1 MTETKNKQRHVERH
15 VVCREGELS
24 AGEIQP
30 FTVGGRRLAV
40 ARLDDG
46 SYRAMS
52 DVCPHQ
58 GASMGRGSVERM
70 WTSEEPGEMCRDATR
85 SVAICPRHNFEFDVD
100 SGLSP
105 NVSPR
110 LKIKTY
116 EARAED
122 GEVVVYL

>member
-1 MTETKNKQRHVERH
+1 MTETKTEKRH
-15 VVCREGELS
+15 VVCREGEL
-24 AGEIQP
+24 AQGEIRP
-30 FTVGGRRLAV
+30 FNVGGRRLAV

-58 GASMGRGSVERM
+58 GASMGRGAVERM
-70 WTSEEPGEMCRDATR
+70 WTSEEPGEMCRDSER

-116 EARAED
+116 EARAEN
-122 GEVVVYL
+122 GEVIVYL

>member
-1 MTETKNKQRHVERH
+1 MTQTETRQRH
-15 VVCREGELS
+15 VVCREEEL
-24 AGEIQP
+24 AQGEIRP

-40 ARLDDG
+40 MHLDDG

-70 WTSEEPGEMCRDATR
+70 WTSEEPGEMRRDVQR
-85 SVAICPRHNFEFDVD
+85 SVAVCPRHNFEFDVD

-116 EARAED
+116 AASAEE
-122 GEVVVYL
+122 GEVAVYL

>member
-1 MTETKNKQRHVERH
+1 MTQAKAKTRY
-15 VVCREGELS
+15 VVCREEELS
-24 AGEIQP
+24 PGGIRP

-40 ARLDDG
+40 MRLNDG

-58 GASMGRGSVERM
+58 GASMGLGVVERM
-70 WTSEEPGEMCRDATR
+70 WTAEEPGNLCRDESR
-85 SVAICPRHNFEFDVD
+85 HVAICPRHNFEFDVD
-100 SGLSP
+100 TGLSP

-110 LKIKTY
+110 LKVKTY
-116 EARAED
+116 EATVED

>member
-1 MTETKNKQRHVERH
+1 MTQTKSKQRH
-15 VVCREGELS
+15 VVCREGEL
-24 AGEIQP
+24 APGEIRP
-30 FTVGGRRLAV
+30 FTVGSRRLAV
-40 ARLDDG
+40 MRLDDG

-70 WTSEEPGEMCRDATR
+70 WTAGQPGEMCRDAER

-116 EARAED
+116 EARAEE
-122 GEVVVYL
+122 GEVIVYL

>member
-1 MTETKNKQRHVERH
+1 MTDTKTRQRHVERH

-24 AGEIQP
+24 TGEIRP

-40 ARLDDG
+40 MRLDDG

-70 WTSEEPGEMCRDATR
+70 WNSEEPGEMYRDAER

-116 EARAED
+116 EARAEN
-122 GEVVVYL
+122 GEVIVYL

>member
-1 MTETKNKQRHVERH
+1 MTQTKTRERH
-15 VVCREGELS
+15 IVCRERELS
-24 AGEIQP
+24 PGEVRP

-40 ARLDDG
+40 MRLEDG

-52 DVCPHQ
+52 DSCPHQ

-70 WTSEEPGEMCRDATR
+70 WTSGQPTEMCRDAER

-110 LKIKTY
+110 LRIKTY
-116 EARAED
+116 ESRVED
-122 GEVVVYL
+122 GEVVVYV